1 MPGYRLRAIVN
12 LFGEFV
18 TVKRLTMMSG
28 LILLVLFAASCAVA
42 GGDSAGSKPLIG
54 TLQARDFRAVAAP
67 VLDGRMVPGEPG
79 YAWNYDTADEAAR
92 AAVAYCAE
100 HLPPGPLAVRCQVT
114 ELGGVPL
121 GPGDKL
127 PVMLEDYQERVLQEL
142 RLALAS
148 TGHRDLVTR
157 LSTVLQKIR
166 HYEESEALLI
176 GLARGG
182 EILARNALA
191 YHWAEL
197 NKNLDTALEYAR
209 SAVADDPS
217 FFSYRDTLGL
227 VLARL
232 GRMEEAENSLAKAV
246 ELKAHPIALDHY
258 GDILW
263 LRGKEKAARVQ
274 WGRAVAASGNI
285 LFIQRVS
292 RKIRTGKTGDIV
304 FE

>member
-18 TVKRLTMMSG
+18 TVKPLTMMPG
-28 LILLVLFAASCAVA
+28 LILLVLLAASCAVA

-54 TLQARDFRAVAAP
+54 TLQARDFRAVARSMR
-67 VLDGRMVPGEPG
+67 DGRIVSGEPG
-79 YAWNYDTADEAAR
+79 RAWNYDTADEAAR
-92 AAVAYCAE
+92 AAVAYCTE
-100 HLPPGPLAVRCQVT
+100 QLPAGPRLVRCEVV
-114 ELGGVPL
+114 EVGGI
-121 GPGDKL
+121 
-127 PVMLEDYQERVLQEL
+127 PVRDRSQLDQLLNSYQERVLAEL
-142 RLALAS
+142 RLALS
-148 TGHRDLVTR
+148 RTGQRELVTQ
-157 LSTVLQKIR
+157 LSTILQKIGR
-166 HYEESEALLI
+166 YAESEELLK
-176 GLARGG
+176 GLAQGG

-197 NKNLDTALEYAR
+197 RIHPQQALAYAE
-209 SAVADDPS
+209 SAVADDPA

-227 VLARL
+227 VLTRL
-232 GRMEEAENSLAKAV
+232 GRMEEAEDSLAKAV
-246 ELKAHPIALDHY
+246 ELQAHPIALDHY

-263 LRGKEKAARVQ
+263 LRDKKEAARVQ
-274 WGRAVAASGNI
+274 WGRAVEASRDI